1 MCDGRQ
7 RNGAPLGQ
15 ILAESPLRKEALMPI
30 GTRHE
35 IEGLLLERQGELV
48 LDVRGGGTWRL
59 DTGWRA
65 RRLLGRRVRVSG
77 TRDGFDPLAVGTIK
91 AL

>member
-1 MCDGRQ
+1 
-7 RNGAPLGQ
+7 
-15 ILAESPLRKEALMPI
+15 MPI
-30 GTRHE
+30 GMRHE

-77 TRDGFDPLAVGTIK
+77 TRDGFDLLAVGTIK

>member
-1 MCDGRQ
+1 
-7 RNGAPLGQ
+7 
-15 ILAESPLRKEALMPI
+15 MPI

-35 IEGLLLERQGELV
+35 IEGLLLEQQGELV

-59 DTGWRA
+59 DAGWRA
-65 RRLLGRRVRVSG
+65 RRLLGRRVRVSE
-77 TRDGFDPLAVGTIK
+77 TRDGFDLLAVGTIK